1 MWCIRHSIICLFLSK
16 INSPNFNITF
26 VCCINVL
33 FLFVLLLGV
42 SIKVLVV
49 DLESDQVL
57 PPTSVRGE
65 QDWTVGELKTFLKSV
80 SNVYR
85 FYVQW
90 NLCYGHLN

>member
-1 MWCIRHSIICLFLSK
+1 MYTYLIL
-16 INSPNFNITF
+16 NIH
-26 VCCINVL
+26 VMYYYHCV
-33 FLFVLLLGV
+33 LLGV

-80 SNVYR
+80 CVCVMLLLLALFNT
-85 FYVQW
+85 
-90 NLCYGHLN
+90 

>member
-1 MWCIRHSIICLFLSK
+1 M
-16 INSPNFNITF
+16 
-26 VCCINVL
+26 
-33 FLFVLLLGV
+33 LLGV

-80 SNVYR
+80 CVCC
-85 FYVQW
+85 V
-90 NLCYGHLN
+90 